1 MERRLAKLMD
11 RVKEVIANMRAE
23 PLEYSP
29 LPSRST
35 KATPQIL
42 PVKDTRPETI
52 H

>member
-11 RVKEVIANMRAE
+11 RVEEVIAKKRAG

-42 PVKDTRPETI
+42 PVKDTNPETI